1 MSHVK
6 VLFIAKVKNLNKEYE
21 EYNNNLFDSAKNLP
35 GFLGITSEQ
44 IDDIEITTSVWKTK
58 EDVINWSKD
67 PEHIEAKKRVN
78 EWYHWVKGIHLECVD
93 D

>member
-21 EYNNNLFDSAKNLP
+21 EYNDSLFNSAKNLP
-35 GFLGITSEQ
+35 GFLDIESEQ
-44 IDDIEITTSVWKTK
+44 LDDVEITTSKWKTK
-58 EDVINWSKD
+58 EDVLNWAKD
-67 PEHIEAKKRVN
+67 PEHLEAKKRVH
-78 EWYHWVKGIHLECVD
+78 EWYHWVKGIHLECLD